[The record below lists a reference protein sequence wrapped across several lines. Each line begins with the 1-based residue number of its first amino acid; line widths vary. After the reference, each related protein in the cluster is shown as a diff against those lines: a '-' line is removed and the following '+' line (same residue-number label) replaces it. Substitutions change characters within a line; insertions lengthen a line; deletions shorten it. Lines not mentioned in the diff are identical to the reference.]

1 MEITINENIRIE
13 FESSDNTVRIDD
25 DYNDGLIVFSLEDW
39 DKMVQVIQEQTK

>member
-1 MEITINENIRIE
+1 MEITINENIRLE